1 MRKTAL
7 DAVDGGYDLEIPAI
21 YERWEKLM
29 EPERAE
35 LIKLREEI
43 APIER
48 ELAAKKCARDFIV
61 APTHLPSLTP

>member
-35 LIKLREEI
+35 LIKLRRRLRRSRGNCRQEV
-43 APIER
+43 R
-48 ELAAKKCARDFIV
+48 TRFFV